1 VDSKRAGSGPELAG
15 IAEGDSPENGM
26 GEGLLAGIM
35 DFHSDKAPALLE
47 AMKATPTERTQA
59 HQLMTTRISRREGAE
74 ELDAR
79 PGGLSCQ
86 RRLPGAFE
94 ILLSNIKTS
103 GDVDISYGAGLLEI
117 ATAPLTITANAVSR
131 PFGQANPMLTATI
144 TGWAYGD
151 DAPVFISPLQ
161 FDTVVAVDSGVGKY
175 TIVPSGAVTEFYSID
190 FVPGVL
196 TIVRADQSIVF
207 PEIDEVVLDR
217 EPVTVALE
225 ATSSSGLPATF
236 TLLEGDASL
245 VGNTLTIS
253 VPGSLAIT
261 ASQAGDASWNAA
273 ANVVRHVDVTG
284 RGVIADMDGD
294 GLPDAFQARYFADN
308 TSADP
313 NADDDHDLFSNRAEW
328 LFGTSPIDR
337 RSLPMVQF
345 DAFEQSVSIETM
357 IERRYVLEVSSDL
370 TEFEA
375 FGDSPLGT
383 GDALNFAELPQG
395 NGFQAFRIRVLEE

>member
-1 VDSKRAGSGPELAG
+1 
-15 IAEGDSPENGM
+15 M
-26 GEGLLAGIM
+26 
-35 DFHSDKAPALLE
+35 
-47 AMKATPTERTQA
+47 
-59 HQLMTTRISRREGAE
+59 
-74 ELDAR
+74 
-79 PGGLSCQ
+79 
-86 RRLPGAFE
+86 
-94 ILLSNIKTS
+94 
-103 GDVDISYGAGLLEI
+103 
-117 ATAPLTITANAVSR
+117 
-131 PFGQANPMLTATI
+131 
-144 TGWAYGD
+144 
-151 DAPVFISPLQ
+151 
-161 FDTVVAVDSGVGKY
+161 
-175 TIVPSGAVTEFYSID
+175 PSGAVSDFYSID

-196 TIVRADQSIVF
+196 TIVRVDQSIVF
-207 PEIDEVVLDR
+207 PENDEVVLDR
-217 EPVTVALE
+217 EPVTGALE

-273 ANVVRHVDVTG
+273 ANVVRHVDVTV
-284 RGVIADMDGD
+284 RGVIADMNGD
-294 GLPDAFQARYFADN
+294 GLPDAFEARYFADN

-337 RSLPMVQF
+337 RSLPPVQF
-345 DAFEQSVSIETM
+345 DGFEQSVSIEMM

-375 FGDSPLGT
+375 FGDSQLGT